1 MRAGKAT
8 VDAELE
14 KGRQLLQQREYFAA
28 LKQYQ
33 RVNQLAGG
41 KSADAFLG
49 MALAA
54 QGMKVS
60 KNALDTA
67 QSAIDLAPG
76 NSRLVARAHKVRAE
90 VYAAMGEPPH
100 AVRSVR
106 PRASFR
112 EEGSR
117 KHAVRRRRGVAA
129 RNTRRSCRSAMFD
142 SGSATATA
150 VRGARSPTR
159 TA

>member
-1 MRAGKAT
+1 MRTLLITVLAAAALFAQGTAP

-54 QGMKVS
+54 EGMKVF
-60 KNALDTA
+60 KNALDAA
-67 QSAIDLAPG
+67 QSAIEFAAG
-76 NSRLVARAHKVRAE
+76 NSRLLARAHKLRGQI
-90 VYAAMGEPPH
+90 YAATGEPPH
-100 AVRSVR
+100 A
-106 PRASFR
+106 
-112 EEGSR
+112 
-117 KHAVRRRRGVAA
+117 
-129 RNTRRSCRSAMFD
+129 
-142 SGSATATA
+142 
-150 VRGARSPTR
+150 
-159 TA
+159 